1 MSWASP
7 WGPATSLKG
16 EMLNLRLQAIRSRF
30 FQLVVLLWTISTVL
44 FLLLRLSGDPA
55 VLLAGEGASPETIE
69 AVRVAFGFDQSLL
82 QQYFVF
88 IWDVINLDFG
98 NSLVNSQ
105 PALGFVLDYLPSTL
119 RLTLLAVF
127 FNTIIAIPAGVWLG
141 AKPNHRSRRVL
152 STIVSVA
159 QGTPSYVIGLILI
172 QIFAVWLGLLPSIAG
187 TGTGAWILP
196 TATLAF
202 ALAPN
207 LIRVLAASVEDT
219 TRQDYFRTAKAN
231 GASPRELLIKHS
243 LPNALLSTTS
253 LLGAQFAFLL
263 SGALI
268 TEFIFA
274 WPGLGLIL
282 VQSITNLDFPTVQA
296 TVFVVACLVFF
307 VNLVMDQVFRLADPR
322 LRRSQV

>member
-1 MSWASP
+1 
-7 WGPATSLKG
+7 
-16 EMLNLRLQAIRSRF
+16 MLNRRGKALWSRII
-30 FQLVVLLWTISTVL
+30 QLLILLWSVSTVL

-55 VLLAGEGASPETIE
+55 LILAGEGATPEIIE
-69 AVRVAFGFDQSLL
+69 AIRIANGFDKPLIT
-82 QQYFVF
+82 QYFVF
-88 IWDVINLDFG
+88 IRDVINLDFG

-105 PALGFVLDYLPSTL
+105 PALSFVLQYLPSTL
-119 RLTLLAVF
+119 KLTFLAIV
-127 FNTIIAIPAGVWLG
+127 FNTIVAIPAGIWLG
-141 AKPNHRSRRVL
+141 AKPNQRKRRVL

-172 QIFAVWLGLLPSIAG
+172 QIFAVWLGWLPSIAN
-187 TGTGAWILP
+187 TGPGAWILP

-207 LIRVLAASVEDT
+207 LIRVLAANVEDT
-219 TRQDYFRTAKAN
+219 TRQDYYRTAKAN
-231 GASPRELLIKHS
+231 GANPTELLIKHS
-243 LPNALLSTTS
+243 LPNALLSATS

-322 LRRSQV
+322 LRKSQL

>member
-1 MSWASP
+1 M
-7 WGPATSLKG
+7 LK
-16 EMLNLRLQAIRSRF
+16 LRLKAVLSRF
-30 FQLVVLLWTISTVL
+30 IQLVVLLGTISTTL

-55 VLLAGEGASPETIE
+55 VLLAGEGASPETIDLIKIE
-69 AVRVAFGFDQSLL
+69 YGFDKSLI
-82 QQYFVF
+82 QQYVIF
-88 IWDVINLDFG
+88 IGDILRLDFG
-98 NSLVNSQ
+98 RSLVNSQ
-105 PALGFVLDYLPSTL
+105 DSLQFVLEYLPSTL
-119 RLTLLAVF
+119 KLTLLAVF
-127 FNTIIAIPAGVWLG
+127 FNSILAIPVGVWLG
-141 AKPNHRSRRVL
+141 ARPNQRRRRAL
-152 STIVSVA
+152 STIVSIA
-159 QGTPSYVIGLILI
+159 QGTPAYVIGLLLI
-172 QIFAVWLGLLPSIAG
+172 QVFAVWLGWLPSIAN
-187 TGTGAWILP
+187 TGTGSWILP

-207 LIRVLAASVEDT
+207 LIRVVAASIEDT

-231 GASPRELLIKHS
+231 GAAPNELLLKHS

-268 TEFIFA
+268 TEYIFA

-307 VNLVMDQVFRLADPR
+307 VNLFMDQVFRYADPR
-322 LRRSQV
+322 LRRSQI